1 MKWPEIERK
10 FGTSDATEDVV
21 ILEVWFR
28 WKSTGYMLVTSC
40 EYDLEDDWTR
50 YGYTCHSRTCKNE
63 VCPDHMAH
71 VELNSLIHTQ

>member
-40 EYDLEDDWTR
+40 
-50 YGYTCHSRTCKNE
+50 
-63 VCPDHMAH
+63 
-71 VELNSLIHTQ
+71 